1 MKTQM
6 AMEMMMNRLS
16 LADGRK
22 KRLRR
27 HLLDVLMSGVLLVVT
42 CAYATTYAALTLDEL
57 VTRTETA
64 FYGTVSEVNVEE
76 RNGDPY
82 TLVTFD
88 VTRGLTGEPG
98 ETLELAFLGGTLED
112 GNSLVVTGMPEF
124 SLGDEVILFAYDTP
138 YYSPIVG
145 FSQGLWR
152 LSEEGFRD
160 EAGRVLSLNEADELV
175 RDGAGAGT
183 DALLNALVTRFEG
196 PE

>member
-1 MKTQM
+1 MIRSVH
-6 AMEMMMNRLS
+6 NL
-16 LADGRK
+16 GRVFS
-22 KRLRR
+22 RSEQRR
-27 HLLDVLMSGVLLVVT
+27 VATFKSSVLLIAVFATT
-42 CAYATTYAALTLDEL
+42 CAFATTYAELTLDEL
-57 VTRTETA
+57 TTRAETA
-64 FYGTVSEVNVEE
+64 FYGAVSEVNVEE
-76 RNGDPY
+76 RDGDPY

-98 ETLELAFLGGTLED
+98 ETLELAFLGGDLPD
-112 GNSLVVTGMPEF
+112 GTSLVVTGMPQF
-124 SLGDEVILFAYDTP
+124 DLGDEVILFAYDTP

-160 EAGRVLSLNEADELV
+160 ETGRVLSLNEAGELV

-183 DALLNALVTRFEG
+183 DALLNALATRFEG